1 MGVKFSLE
9 IIEDL
14 RKSKM
19 IDPTVIKIK
28 KVIQKK
34 IISLLE
40 PLEKKIVKTN
50 KALHMSCCGC

>member
-40 PLEKKIVKTN
+40 PLEKNSKN
-50 KALHMSCCGC
+50 KQTLHMSCCGC